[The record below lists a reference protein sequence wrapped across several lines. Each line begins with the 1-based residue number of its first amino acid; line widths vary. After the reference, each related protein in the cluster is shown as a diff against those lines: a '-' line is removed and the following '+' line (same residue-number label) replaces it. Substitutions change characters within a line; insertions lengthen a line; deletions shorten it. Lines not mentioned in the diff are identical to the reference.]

1 MGKVLSQIRGQR
13 IAAFVALAMALGGCA
28 ADREP
33 HGRTGSVV
41 DEVARRAIGEGKV
54 VGLVVVVARD
64 AEVVFER
71 GYGLAD
77 VQTDEP
83 MASEAVLD
91 YFSIGKH
98 ATAAILL
105 RLAERGELN
114 LDAPA
119 RLYLPEADFEGYDV
133 TTRQL
138 LSHTSGLWEAERDEN
153 ELPASYRVPP
163 PDGAILAWAN
173 QGERLAAP
181 GETWMYSGGGF
192 LFAGEIAER
201 LTGRT
206 FEQLIDEELAG
217 PLGLQNFM
225 GCADV
230 NRDRASAY
238 FIEAGE
244 THRIA
249 EVDPEWFGGAGT
261 VCGTAG
267 DLMRWWL
274 ALRSGRVVNASS
286 LDQIFSPTRL
296 RRNGIEADF
305 GYGLGVRLGGYAGHR
320 KIGHTGS
327 GSGGTSVLAEYPD
340 AGLAILVI
348 TNTAGDG
355 ARSAYEL
362 EAEIASTLLG
372 ADTGS
377 VADARISDDL
387 LRAAPGVYRSP
398 LGRLCVS
405 ARGAELWRSLGNTA
419 PERLRHVGAGRF
431 VAADDAHGAG
441 VEYFLGIGSG
451 SAQWFAYDRHGFPY
465 DLAVRVDDDC
475 S

>member
-1 MGKVLSQIRGQR
+1 MKM
-13 IAAFVALAMALGGCA
+13 IAVFTALAIALASCA
-28 ADREP
+28 AETEPDR
-33 HGRTGSVV
+33 RTGSVV

-64 AEVVFER
+64 SAVVLER
-71 GYGLAD
+71 AYGRAD
-77 VQTDEP
+77 IETDEP
-83 MASEAVLD
+83 MTSDAVLD

-98 ATAAILL
+98 VTAAILL
-105 RLAERGELN
+105 RRAERGVLI
-114 LDAPA
+114 LDGPA

-138 LSHTSGLWEAERDEN
+138 LSHTSGLWEPELDEN
-153 ELPASYRVPP
+153 ELPASHRDPP

-206 FEQLIDEELAG
+206 FEQLIHEELAG
-217 PLGLQNFM
+217 PLGLQKLM
-225 GCADV
+225 GCADMI
-230 NRDRASAY
+230 RDRASAY
-238 FIEAGE
+238 FVEAGE
-244 THRIA
+244 TRRIA

-286 LDQIFSPTRL
+286 LEQMFSPSRL

-305 GYGLGVRLGGYAGHR
+305 GYGLGVRLGEYAGHR

-340 AGLAILVI
+340 AGLTILLI

-355 ARSAYEL
+355 VPNAYEL
-362 EAEIASTLLG
+362 EAEIASTLLDV
-372 ADTGS
+372 DTES
-377 VADARISDDL
+377 VADSRIPDDL
-387 LRAAPGVYRSP
+387 LRAAPGLYRSP

-405 ARGAELWRSLGNTA
+405 ARGAELWRSFGNSA
-419 PERLRHVGAGRF
+419 PERLRHAGAGRF
-431 VAADDAHGAG
+431 VAADDVRGAG

-451 SAQWFAYDRHGFPY
+451 RAQWFAYDRYGFP
-465 DLAVRVDDDC
+465 DDVAVRVDDDC
-475 S
+475 N

>member
-1 MGKVLSQIRGQR
+1 MKLIVV
-13 IAAFVALAMALGGCA
+13 FVAIAIALEGCA
-28 ADREP
+28 ADTDAHR
-33 HGRTGSVV
+33 RTGGVV
-41 DEVARRAIGEGKV
+41 DDVAGRATSEGNV
-54 VGLVVVVARD
+54 AGLVVVIARD
-64 AEVVFER
+64 AALVLER
-71 GYGLAD
+71 GYGLAR
-77 VQTDEP
+77 VQTDES
-83 MASEAVLD
+83 MTSSAVLD

-105 RLAERGELN
+105 RLAERGELD
-114 LDAPA
+114 LAAPA
-119 RLYLPEADFEGYDV
+119 RLYLPDADFEGYDV

-153 ELPASYRVPP
+153 ELPASYRDPP

-206 FEQLIDEELAG
+206 FEQLIHEELAA
-217 PLGLQNFM
+217 PLGLQNFR

-238 FIEAGE
+238 FVKDGE
-244 THRIA
+244 TRPIA

-274 ALRSGRVVNASS
+274 ALRAGRVVNARS
-286 LDQIFSPTRL
+286 LDQMFSPTRL
-296 RRNGIEADF
+296 WRNGIHADF
-305 GYGLGVRLGGYAGHR
+305 GYGLGVRLGEYAGYR

-327 GSGGTSVLAEYPD
+327 GSGGTSVIAEYPD
-340 AGLAILVI
+340 AGLAVLVI

-355 ARSAYEL
+355 VRHAYEI

-372 ADTGS
+372 VDTRS
-377 VADARISDDL
+377 VADAPIPDDL
-387 LRAAPGVYRSP
+387 LRAAPGLYRSP

-405 ARGAELWRSLGNTA
+405 ARGAELWRSFGKTA
-419 PERLRHVGAGRF
+419 PARLRHVGAGRF

-441 VEYFLGIGSG
+441 VEYFLGLESG
-451 SAQWFAYDRHGFPY
+451 SAQWFAYDRHGFPE
-465 DLAVRVDDDC
+465 DLAARVDDDC
-475 S
+475 GLSDRSR

>member
-1 MGKVLSQIRGQR
+1 MATVEARIYLVLAI
-13 IAAFVALAMALGGCA
+13 ALGGCVGDA
-28 ADREP
+28 EP
-33 HGRTGSVV
+33 HRRTASVV
-41 DEVARRAIGEGKV
+41 DEVAAQAIGEGKV
-54 VGLVVVVARD
+54 VGLVVIVARD
-64 AEVVFER
+64 GAVVFER
-71 GYGLAD
+71 GYGRAD
-77 VQTDEP
+77 VQIEEP
-83 MASEAVLD
+83 MTGEAVLD

-98 ATAAILL
+98 VTAAILL
-105 RLAERGELN
+105 RLAERGELD
-114 LDAPA
+114 LDASA

-153 ELPASYRVPP
+153 ELPARYRNPP

-201 LTGRT
+201 RTGRT
-206 FEQLIDEELAG
+206 FEQLIVEELAG
-217 PLGLQNFM
+217 PLGLTSFR

-230 NRDRASAY
+230 SRHRASAY
-238 FIEAGE
+238 SVEAGE
-244 THRIA
+244 ARRIA

-274 ALRSGRVVNASS
+274 ALRSGRVVNAGS
-286 LDQIFSPTRL
+286 LDQMLSPTRL
-296 RRNGIEADF
+296 RRNEIEADF
-305 GYGLGVRLGGYAGHR
+305 GYGLGVRLGEYAGYR

-355 ARSAYEL
+355 VRNASEI

-372 ADTGS
+372 ADAGP
-377 VADARISDDL
+377 VADDRISEDL
-387 LRAAPGVYRSP
+387 LRAAPGLYRSP
-398 LGRLCVS
+398 LGRLCVI
-405 ARGAELWRSLGNTA
+405 ARGAELWRSFGNTA

-431 VAADDAHGAG
+431 VAVDDAHGAG

-451 SAQWFAYDRHGFPY
+451 SAQWSAHDRHGFP
-465 DLAVRVDDDC
+465 DDVAVRVSDDC

>member
-1 MGKVLSQIRGQR
+1 MIAIFPVLVI
-13 IAAFVALAMALGGCA
+13 ALGGCVT
-28 ADREP
+28 DTEP
-33 HGRTGSVV
+33 HLQTASVV
-41 DEVARRAIGEGKV
+41 DEVSRRAIGEGNV

-64 AEVVFER
+64 EAVVFER
-71 GYGLAD
+71 GYGRAS
-77 VQTDEP
+77 VQTGEL
-83 MASEAVLD
+83 MTSKAVLD

-119 RLYLPEADFEGYDV
+119 KLYFPEADFEGYDV

-153 ELPASYRVPP
+153 ELPAFYRDPP
-163 PDGAILAWAN
+163 PDGAILAWAD

-206 FEQLIDEELAG
+206 FEQLIDEELAR
-217 PLGLQNFM
+217 PLGLQNFR
-225 GCADV
+225 GCGDV
-230 NRDRASAY
+230 KDRASAWSVD
-238 FIEAGE
+238 AG
-244 THRIA
+244 TTRPIA

-274 ALRSGRVVNASS
+274 ALRSGRVVDADS

-296 RRNGIEADF
+296 RRNGIEAEF
-305 GYGLGVRLGGYAGHR
+305 GYGLGVRLGEYAGYR

-327 GSGGTSVLAEYPD
+327 GSGGTSVIAEYPE
-340 AGLAILVI
+340 AGLTILVI

-355 ARSAYEL
+355 VRNAYEL
-362 EAEIASTLLG
+362 EAEIASSLLN
-372 ADTGS
+372 ADTES
-377 VADARISDDL
+377 VSDARISDDL
-387 LRAAPGVYRSP
+387 LRAAPGLYRSP
-398 LGRLCVS
+398 LGQLCVS
-405 ARGAELWRSLGNTA
+405 ARGADLWRSFDDTA
-419 PERLRHVGAGRF
+419 PERLRHVGSGRF
-431 VAADDAHGAG
+431 VAVDDARGAG

-451 SAQWFAYDRHGFPY
+451 KAQWFAYDRYGFPD
-465 DLAVRVDDDC
+465 DLAIRVDDDC
-475 S
+475 N

>member
-1 MGKVLSQIRGQR
+1 MKMVTVLG
-13 IAAFVALAMALGGCA
+13 AFAVALGGCA
-28 ADREP
+28 ADTEP
-33 HGRTGSVV
+33 DRRTSGVV
-41 DEVARRAIGEGKV
+41 DEVAGRAIGEGKV
-54 VGLVVVVARD
+54 VGLVVVVAHD
-64 AEVVFER
+64 GAVVFEQ
-71 GYGLAD
+71 GYGRAN
-77 VQTDEP
+77 VQTDESIT
-83 MASEAVLD
+83 SEAVLD

-98 ATAAILL
+98 VTAAILL

-119 RLYLPEADFEGYDV
+119 RLYLPEADFEGHDV

-138 LSHTSGLWEAERDEN
+138 LSHTSGLWEAEREEN
-153 ELPASYRVPP
+153 ELPPNYRDAPP
-163 PDGAILAWAN
+163 YGAILAWAN

-192 LFAGEIAER
+192 LFAGEIAEQ

-206 FEQLIDEELAG
+206 FEQLIEEVAR
-217 PLGLQNFM
+217 PLGLQNFR

-230 NRDRASAY
+230 KRDRAPAY
-238 FIEAGE
+238 FAEGGE
-244 THRIA
+244 TRRIA

-286 LDQIFSPTRL
+286 FDQMFSPTRL
-296 RRNGIEADF
+296 RRNGIEAAF
-305 GYGLGVRLGGYAGHR
+305 GYGLGVRIGEYAGYR
-320 KIGHTGS
+320 KLGHTGS

-355 ARSAYEL
+355 VRNASEL

-372 ADTGS
+372 ADIGS
-377 VADARISDDL
+377 VADAPISDDL
-387 LRAAPGVYRSP
+387 LRAAPGLYRSP

-405 ARGAELWRSLGNTA
+405 ARGAELWRSFDSTA
-419 PERLRHVGAGRF
+419 PQRLRHVGAGRF
-431 VAADDAHGAG
+431 VAADDVHGAG
-441 VEYFLGIGSG
+441 VEYFLGIASG
-451 SAQWFAYDRHGFPY
+451 SAQWFAYDRHGFPD

>member
-1 MGKVLSQIRGQR
+1 MKPIAVLG
-13 IAAFVALAMALGGCA
+13 ALAIALGGCA
-28 ADREP
+28 ADTEP
-33 HGRTGSVV
+33 HRRIGSVV
-41 DEVARRAIGEGKV
+41 DNVAGRALGNGKV
-54 VGLVVVVARD
+54 VGLAVVVARD
-64 AEVVFER
+64 AAVVFER
-71 GYGLAD
+71 GYGRANI
-77 VQTDEP
+77 QTGES
-83 MASEAVLD
+83 MTSNAVLD

-119 RLYLPEADFEGYDV
+119 RLYLPDADFEGYDV

-153 ELPASYRVPP
+153 ELPARYRDPP

-206 FEQLIDEELAG
+206 LEQLIREELAA
-217 PLGLQNFM
+217 PLGLPNFR
-225 GCADV
+225 GCADG

-238 FIEAGE
+238 FVRDDE
-244 THRIA
+244 TRLIA
-249 EVDPEWFGGAGT
+249 DVHPEWFGGAGT
-261 VCGTAG
+261 VCGPAG

-274 ALRSGRVVNASS
+274 ALRAGRVVNASS
-286 LDQIFSPTRL
+286 LDQIFSPARL
-296 RRNGIEADF
+296 QRSGVQAEF
-305 GYGLGVRLGGYAGHR
+305 GYGLGVRLGTYAGYR

-327 GSGGTSVLAEYPD
+327 GSGGTSVVAEYPD
-340 AGLAILVI
+340 AGLVILVI

-355 ARSAYEL
+355 VRTASDV
-362 EAEIASTLLG
+362 EAEIALALLG
-372 ADTGS
+372 VDTKS
-377 VADARISDDL
+377 VSDAAIPEEL
-387 LRAAPGVYRSP
+387 LRAAPGLYRSP
-398 LGRLCVS
+398 VGQLCVS
-405 ARGAELWRSLGNTA
+405 ARGAELWRWVGKAA

-431 VAADDAHGAG
+431 VAASDAHSGS
-441 VEYFLGIGSG
+441 VEYFLGVRSG
-451 SAQWFAYDRHGFPY
+451 SAQWFAYDRHGFPQ
-465 DLAVRVDDDC
+465 DLAVRVADDC
-475 S
+475 SPGDKNR